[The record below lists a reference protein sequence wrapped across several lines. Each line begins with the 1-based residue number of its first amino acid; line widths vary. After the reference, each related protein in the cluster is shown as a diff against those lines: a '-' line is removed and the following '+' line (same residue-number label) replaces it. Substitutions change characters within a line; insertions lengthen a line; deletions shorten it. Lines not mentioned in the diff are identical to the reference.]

1 MALGVNLK
9 EILKQKN
16 MTIKDLSKKTGISVN
31 TLYSITK
38 RDGRMARFD
47 IIKKICE
54 ALDVTESELLG
65 FDVQPEDYATKNA
78 REHLRVF
85 EVHHNSDLRNG
96 YISSEPSG
104 YNPDLIRR
112 ISAVVESRM
121 VDEGIAEE
129 KQIELL
135 YHFDILNSVG
145 QQKAIEQVEMLTKI
159 PEYRTEPQNP
169 AADTS
174 APSDQDE

>member
-16 MTIKDLSKKTGISVN
+16 MTIKDLSKETGISVN

-65 FDVQPEDYATKNA
+65 FDIQPEDYQNA
-78 REHLRVF
+78 HGRLRVF
-85 EVHHNSDLRNG
+85 EVHRNSDLRNG
-96 YISSEPSG
+96 YISSEPSV
-104 YNPDLIRR
+104 YNSDFVRK
-112 ISAVVESRM
+112 ISAVVESHM
-121 VDEGIAEE
+121 INEGIAEE

-135 YHFDILNSVG
+135 YHFDTLNSVG

-159 PEYRTEPQNP
+159 PEYRAEPQNP
-169 AADTS
+169 PAESS
-174 APSDQDE
+174 APSNQDE